1 METFQAFVK
10 LFKRKCI
17 VLCKVKIVFWKF
29 KKTLTKKTCH
39 PILNITTT
47 VKRCTNEQNHQ
58 TTSKTQL
65 STRINRKVEEQ
76 FMKIKKFLSLLLA
89 LSMILSMAACG
100 GEQVPTEIPN
110 GDFEAEHEMGKW
122 SGWTRE
128 DAAFNVRGLVS
139 DEKISG
145 AVMEK
150 SGNFY
155 FAGSEGG
162 NPTMRGTLTSDVFK
176 LGGNGFITFKMG
188 AGKDNEKCYVE
199 FINADDNTV
208 LAKVANE
215 DCDGL
220 FITDHL
226 ITKIVDLSAHIGK
239 KIYIKVTDNDDG
251 TDLSYLN
258 LDAFKVCKDQAE
270 VDAAKAE
277 YALQIETY
285 GEKPFVEDETSPYI
299 QNGSFETGDLTG
311 WVTLDGTA
319 LTRAAIV
326 PTTQYYWTDRMVYGD
341 GEYYL
346 DGNNNGTI
354 AENLLGAIRS
364 SKFTLGGDGYI
375 SFMIGSGNGGSYV
388 ALCDANTDEELIVM
402 YNEFFSDPSLA
413 LTLLRV
419 YMDASDYIGRVCYLK
434 VVDANDGSNGGF
446 AFINVD
452 DFRTSLTLE
461 EVAALEVEQLEKIKA
476 ETYTSAS
483 YNDLVSLVNY
493 YTTYP
498 YYPVPLASLTL
509 TAYAQHQVVD
519 CGTVDVTAFLA
530 DAAAAFGTTE
540 VTDIAVTKVT
550 FEGTEIT
557 EGFEAVDM
565 TVPGYYHVTY
575 AASHEG
581 SVAEATF
588 TVIAMADRTTIA
600 NGGFEAGNLAGWT
613 ILNDNW
619 GMVEGQATGVISAVS
634 YWGENLPY
642 NQAGNYHLDGWN
654 TGIGEPDP
662 WAIQSTTFTLSGS
675 GFISVRMG
683 AAAAAV
689 KVYTADGTQIGY
701 YKQNRFNDASFPTVG
716 AAGGSWADMGT
727 YVMDLSAYIGQDL
740 YIVLCDE
747 SIEGGWAHAFF
758 DEVVTYYETA
768 PDYANLYDT
777 VAQSVTGE
785 DVQFAWQ
792 LAENLLK

>member
-1 METFQAFVK
+1 MKTKKFLAV
-10 LFKRKCI
+10 LLALCI
-17 VLCKVKIVFWKF
+17 VL
-29 KKTLTKKTCH
+29 
-39 PILNITTT
+39 
-47 VKRCTNEQNHQ
+47 
-58 TTSKTQL
+58 
-65 STRINRKVEEQ
+65 
-76 FMKIKKFLSLLLA
+76 SL
-89 LSMILSMAACG
+89 AACG
-100 GEQVPTEIPN
+100 EKVPTDIPN
-110 GDFEAEHEMGKW
+110 GDFEAEHEAGKW
-122 SGWTRE
+122 TGWTRE

-139 DEKISG
+139 AEKLQG

-150 SGNFY
+150 SGEVY
-155 FAGSEGG
+155 FAGCEGG
-162 NPTMRGTLTSDVFK
+162 NPAMRGTLTSDVFK

-188 AGKDNEKCYVE
+188 AGKNTEKVYVE
-199 FINADDNTV
+199 FIEEGSNTV
-208 LAKVANE
+208 LAKVVNE

-226 ITKIVDLSAHIGK
+226 ITKIVDLSEHIGK

-251 TDLSYLN
+251 SDFAYVN
-258 LDAFKVCKDQAE
+258 LDAFKVCTTDAE
-270 VDAAKAE
+270 VEAAKAD
-277 YALQIETY
+277 YARQIETY
-285 GEKPFVEDETSPYI
+285 GEKPFVEDETSNTI

-319 LTRAAIV
+319 LTRACIV
-326 PTTQYYWTDRMVYGD
+326 PTTQYYWNDRAVYGH

-388 ALCDANTDEELIVM
+388 AVCDAATDEELIVVKND
-402 YNEFFSDPSLA
+402 YFSDPALA

-419 YMDASDYIGRVCYLK
+419 YVDASDYLGKVLYLK

-452 DFRTSLTLE
+452 DFRVSMTTA
-461 EVAALEVEQLEKIKA
+461 EVAALEVEQLEAIQN

-483 YNDLVSLVNY
+483 YDDLTSLLNY
-493 YTTYP
+493 YNTYP
-498 YYPVPLASLTL
+498 YPVPLASLTI
-509 TAYAQHQVVD
+509 TNHAQHQVVD
-519 CGTVDVTAFLA
+519 CGTVDVTAFIA
-530 DAAAAFGTTE
+530 DVTASFGGE
-540 VTDIAVTKVT
+540 AVTDIAVTKVT
-550 FEGTEIT
+550 VDDTEIT
-557 EGFEAVDM
+557 EGFNAVDM
-565 TVPGYYHVTY
+565 SKPGYYHVTY
-575 AASHEG
+575 TATYGEKT
-581 SVAEATF
+581 AESTF
-588 TVIAMADRTTIA
+588 TVVAMADRNSVA
-600 NGGFEAGNLAGWT
+600 NGGFESGNLAGWT
-613 ILNDNW
+613 VLADNW
-619 GMVEGQATGVISAVS
+619 SIVDGHAAGVISAET

-642 NQAGNYHLDGWN
+642 NQAGNFHLDGWN
-654 TGIGEPDP
+654 TGVAEPEP
-662 WAIQSTTFTLSGS
+662 WQLRSTNFTLGGS

-689 KVYTADGTQIGY
+689 RVYTADGTEIGY

-727 YVMDLSAYIGQDL
+727 YVMDLSAYIGQEL

-747 SIEGGWAHAFF
+747 AIEGGWAHAFF

-768 PDYANLYDT
+768 PDYANLFDT
-777 VAQSVTGE
+777 VKQSVTGE

-792 LAENLLK
+792 LAENLK